1 MKKLLILILASA
13 LLLASCGGKNNETTG
28 NNTNTNDTAMND
40 TLGDDNGD
48 GKVEEDKNNSMNED
62 DKNSGMNGNGGNGNE
77 NMTDDSAAGSTSG
90 NAPAEDGVTSV
101 ASVDDAVTFI
111 DVNVYSRCADQL
123 PMSTM
128 STVLPLDDMDIVT
141 YNTGLTD
148 LKGVTDIIISE
159 SMIGSFAYS
168 FVMVRTDGT
177 NTDEIQTAL
186 GEQINP
192 AKWVCVQA
200 DQIRSVRL
208 DNDIILV
215 MSDNGRTEPVM
226 NAVLAAA
233 EGVYENIGSVVNV
246 LG

>member
-13 LLLASCGGKNNETTG
+13 LLLASCGGKNNETNGTE
-28 NNTNTNDTAMND
+28 NNTPDTSVND

-48 GKVEEDKNNSMNED
+48 GSVEENTGDTTAPEETEAP
-62 DKNSGMNGNGGNGNE
+62 SGDSTASIPEGGV
-77 NMTDDSAAGSTSG
+77 S
-90 NAPAEDGVTSV
+90 SV

-111 DVNVYSRCADQL
+111 DVNVYSQCMDQL

-128 STVLPLDDMDIVT
+128 STVLPMEDMEMVT
-141 YNTGLTD
+141 YHTGLTD
-148 LKGVTDIIISE
+148 LTGITDIILSE

-177 NTDEIQTAL
+177 NTDDIQTAL

-226 NAVLAAA
+226 NAVVAAA
-233 EGVYENIGSVVNV
+233 EGVYENIGTVVNV

>member
-1 MKKLLILILASA
+1 MKRLLLILLASS
-13 LLLASCGGKNNETTG
+13 LLLASCGGSKNNENNDANNNDSVITTPDNDENTADNSGVTDGDNVIEDIIPGEDGAAADNNSAAADSAEIPEGGVTAVTTG
-28 NNTNTNDTAMND
+28 
-40 TLGDDNGD
+40 
-48 GKVEEDKNNSMNED
+48 EE
-62 DKNSGMNGNGGNGNE
+62 
-77 NMTDDSAAGSTSG
+77 
-90 NAPAEDGVTSV
+90 
-101 ASVDDAVTFI
+101 AVTFI
-111 DVNVYSRCADQL
+111 DVNVYSQCMDVL

-128 STVLPLDDMDIVT
+128 SMILPTEDMDTVT

-148 LKGVTDIIISE
+148 LTGVNEIIVSE

-168 FVMVRTDGT
+168 LVMVRTDGT

-192 AKWVCVQA
+192 RKWLCVGA
-200 DQIRSVRL
+200 DQIRTVRL

-226 NAVLAAA
+226 NAVVAAA
-233 EGVYENIGSVVNV
+233 SAVYENVGTVVNV